1 VKNQRKVVIPNIIPV
16 VIVPIPAMI
25 TAIGARAPRLI
36 ENSVNDSLKKEH
48 SETELDLLSD
58 CVRGYFNLSC
68 NVGLIGFNPI
78 KGTSKNTNLIEN
90 NNEIPMVSGFRNSQ

>member
-1 VKNQRKVVIPNIIPV
+1 MEGSQHQRHVQTFN
-16 VIVPIPAMI
+16 
-25 TAIGARAPRLI
+25 RAPRLI

-78 KGTSKNTNLIEN
+78 NLSRNRPVRFPEN
-90 NNEIPMVSGFRNSQ
+90 EAQEVVR